1 MEGMEIIIQ
10 PINRE
15 ISCESDGC
23 NVDIGCIDID
33 VCVPD
38 C

>member
-1 MEGMEIIIQ
+1 MEILIQ
-10 PINRE
+10 PISQDIVLN
-15 ISCESDGC
+15 DGC

-38 C
+38 N

>member
-1 MEGMEIIIQ
+1 MEILIQ
-10 PINRE
+10 PIDMGANFDFD
-15 ISCESDGC
+15 SC

-38 C
+38 N